1 MDEHREGGLGEWAS
15 TGVAED
21 GPSAGAD
28 EALAGFTD
36 LTRDWFAQRFG
47 APTAPQRL
55 GWPSIQAGLDTLI
68 AAPTG
73 SGKTLAA
80 FLASLDRLF
89 EAGCAGRLEEGVH
102 TLYVTPLKALSND
115 IHRNLQTPLEELTRG
130 AKAAGWP
137 SFEVRA
143 ALRTGDTP
151 SHLRQS
157 MARKPPHILVTT
169 PESLYMLLT
178 SSRAR
183 TMLRGVRA
191 VIVDE
196 IHALVRDKRGSH
208 LSLSLERLEAI
219 CDAPPV
225 RVGLSAT
232 QRPIEEIAA
241 FLVGAGRLDESGRP
255 RCRIVDAGFV
265 RKLDLDVL
273 TPADELGAVATR
285 EQWNQIH
292 ERLVALIESHRA
304 TLVFVNTRRMAER
317 LSYALAERLG
327 KEKVSSHHGSLSKET
342 RLDAE
347 RRLKDGE
354 LKAIVAT
361 ASLELGIDVGYVDLV
376 CQIGSA
382 RSIAATVQRIGRSGH
397 SLGAAPKGRIFALT
411 RDDLLESLAT
421 VRAIRRGTLDSVF
434 PPRQPL
440 DILAQQ
446 IVAAAATD
454 EWREDDLYALVRRAW
469 PYRNLSRE
477 EFDEVVAM
485 ASQPTG
491 GLRPPVRLHRD
502 QIHGRLRAPRGA
514 RMIATSCGGAIP
526 DNADFRVVTTDGGVV
541 GGVNEDFAIE
551 SLPGDV
557 FLLGTTS
564 WRIVQVRGSDVVVED
579 AHGAAPSI
587 PFWIGE
593 APGRTKELSRE
604 VGALRGEITARI
616 PDDDPTDWRGAA
628 EWLAAETSASGPAV
642 EQAVRYVAA
651 QKAALGVVPT
661 HESVVFERFFDET
674 GGMQLVIHAP
684 FGSRVNRGWGLAMRK
699 RFCRS
704 FDFELQASADDN
716 GIVLSLGPQHS
727 VPLEDLFSIVNV
739 RNARHMLEQAAL
751 DSPLFRIRWRWNAAR
766 SLLVL
771 RQRGGKRVPPAL
783 QRFRADDMLTA
794 IFPASTACLENR
806 PADVEIPDHPMVRQT
821 MHDCLHEAADLDEW
835 TSILSRIERGE
846 IRLEARETTEPSP
859 FAHERLNA
867 MPYAFLDDAPLEER
881 RARAVQYR
889 RSIPIEEVGDLARL
903 DPEVVAEVR
912 EQAWPRARS
921 ADEFHE
927 MLLQMQV
934 LREEE
939 VAARSAGAEP
949 GSGSDWSAYLDAL
962 LAAGRATVATTA
974 GNARFAV
981 ALERWPQ
988 FRAAYPS
995 ATCEPRSALPARLDV
1010 AVEPQDARVAVVR
1023 GRIEAAGPTTVG
1035 QLSAVLDMPPEQV
1048 DAALVR
1054 LEVEGA
1060 VLRGRFDPALE
1071 GVQWCDRRLLARIHR
1086 RTLDGAR
1093 RRVQPVSAANFLRF
1107 ALQHQGVSGGASRG
1121 QADREGPGGLFE
1133 VVAQLA
1139 GIEAPTGA
1147 WEQDIFP
1154 ARVRDY
1160 DPAWL
1165 DELTFTGAVG
1175 WGRLAPPAAPSDR
1188 KRLAGLNRAVP
1199 ISIFPREDLAWLLPP
1214 NRVSAEDQ
1222 ARSGARDVWKTLRD
1236 QGALFLSDLLAAA
1249 ELLPSQLDEA
1259 LGELAALGLVTA
1271 DGFAG
1276 IRALATPVRSQSRAA
1291 RRRRSLRGRS
1301 AAMGRSISGRWS
1313 VFPAVATSTPGD
1325 RAERW
1330 ARLLL
1335 SRYGVVFRDLLER
1348 ESVAP
1353 PWWELV
1359 RVYRLMEARGEV
1371 HGGRFVQGVGY
1382 EQYALPGAVEAL
1394 RRASE
1399 AVAPGAWV
1407 VLSAADPLNLTGIL
1421 DLGPRVPA
1429 TRGNSLAIRDG
1440 QVVARCVG
1448 GETTWDA
1455 ELDSQ
1460 TREEVSRKLLAGGP
1474 SRWRNR
1480 ARAGPEPPLL
1490 PGASA
1495 GGARGQENGL
1505 LF

>member
-1 MDEHREGGLGEWAS
+1 
-15 TGVAED
+15 
-21 GPSAGAD
+21 
-28 EALAGFTD
+28 
-36 LTRDWFAQRFG
+36 
-47 APTAPQRL
+47 
-55 GWPSIQAGLDTLI
+55 
-68 AAPTG
+68 
-73 SGKTLAA
+73 
-80 FLASLDRLF
+80 
-89 EAGCAGRLEEGVH
+89 
-102 TLYVTPLKALSND
+102 
-115 IHRNLQTPLEELTRG
+115 
-130 AKAAGWP
+130 
-137 SFEVRA
+137 
-143 ALRTGDTP
+143 
-151 SHLRQS
+151 
-157 MARKPPHILVTT
+157 
-169 PESLYMLLT
+169 
-178 SSRAR
+178 
-183 TMLRGVRA
+183 
-191 VIVDE
+191 
-196 IHALVRDKRGSH
+196 
-208 LSLSLERLEAI
+208 
-219 CDAPPV
+219 
-225 RVGLSAT
+225 
-232 QRPIEEIAA
+232 
-241 FLVGAGRLDESGRP
+241 
-255 RCRIVDAGFV
+255 
-265 RKLDLDVL
+265 
-273 TPADELGAVATR
+273 
-285 EQWNQIH
+285 
-292 ERLVALIESHRA
+292 
-304 TLVFVNTRRMAER
+304 MAER
-317 LSYALAERLG
+317 LSYALSERLG
-327 KEKVSSHHGSLSKET
+327 KEKISSHHGSLSKEM
-342 RLDAE
+342 RLEAE
-347 RRLKDGE
+347 RRLKEGR

-382 RSIAATVQRIGRSGH
+382 RSIAATLQRIGRSGH
-397 SLGAAPKGRIFALT
+397 SLGAEPKGRIFALT

-421 VRAIRRGTLDSVF
+421 VRAIRRGTLDSAS

-446 IVAAAATD
+446 IVAAAAAD

-469 PYRNLSRE
+469 PYRDLARA

-485 ASQPTG
+485 ASQPFG
-491 GLRPPVRLHRD
+491 GLRPPVHLHRD

-593 APGRTKELSRE
+593 APGRTMELSRE
-604 VGALRGEITARI
+604 VGALREEIAARI
-616 PDDDPTDWRGAA
+616 PDDDPADVRRAA
-628 EWLAAETSASGPAV
+628 EWLAAETSASQAAV
-642 EQAVRYVAA
+642 DQAVRYVAA

-661 HESVVFERFFDET
+661 DRTVVFERFFDET

-727 VPLEDLFSIVNV
+727 VPLEDLFSIVHS

-751 DSPLFRIRWRWNAAR
+751 DSPLFRIRWRWNATR

-771 RQRGGKRVPPAL
+771 RRRGGKRVPPAL
-783 QRFRADDMLTA
+783 QRFRADDALTA

-821 MHDCLHEAADLDEW
+821 MHDCLHEAADLDAW
-835 TSILSRIERGE
+835 TSILSRIENGE

-881 RARAVQYR
+881 RARAVQFR
-889 RSIPIEEVGDLARL
+889 RSVPIEEVGDLARL

-912 EQAWPRARS
+912 EQAWPRARTP
-921 ADEFHE
+921 DEFHE
-927 MLLQMQV
+927 LLLQMQA

-939 VAARSAGAEP
+939 VRSSDA
-949 GSGSDWSAYLDAL
+949 GSDWTAL
-962 LAAGRATVATTA
+962 LHALIAAGRATVATTA
-974 GNARFAV
+974 GGARFGV
-981 ALERWPQ
+981 AAERWPH
-988 FRAAYPS
+988 FRAAFPS
-995 ATCEPRSALPARLDV
+995 ATCEPIVALPARLDV
-1010 AVEPQDARVAVVR
+1010 AVAPQDARVAVVR
-1023 GRIEAAGPTTVG
+1023 GRIEVAGPTTVG
-1035 QLSAVLDMPPEQV
+1035 RLGEILDMPPEQV
-1048 DAALVR
+1048 EAALVR

-1071 GVQWCDRRLLARIHR
+1071 GLQWCDRRLLARIHR

-1093 RRVQPVSAANFLRF
+1093 RRVKPVAAADFLRF
-1107 ALQHQGVSGGASRG
+1107 ALDHQGVGVAAGFS
-1121 QADREGPGGLFE
+1121 DREGPGGLFE

-1139 GIEAPTGA
+1139 GIEAPAGA
-1147 WEQDIFP
+1147 WEHDIFP

-1165 DELTFTGAVG
+1165 DELTFTGAAG
-1175 WGRLAPPAAPSDR
+1175 WGRLAPPTAAGDR

-1199 ISIFPREDLAWLLPP
+1199 ISIFPRESLAWLLPP

-1222 ARSGARDVWKTLRD
+1222 ARSGAQDVWTTLRD
-1236 QGALFLSDLLAAA
+1236 KGALFLADLLAATG
-1249 ELLPSQLDEA
+1249 LLPSQLDEA

-1276 IRALATPVRSQSRAA
+1276 IRALATPVRSQVRVG

-1313 VFPAVATSTPGD
+1313 VFPAVATPTPAD
-1325 RAERW
+1325 RVERW

-1394 RRASE
+1394 RRTSDAGPS
-1399 AVAPGAWV
+1399 GAWV

-1421 DLGPRVPA
+1421 DRGPRVPA

-1440 QVVARCVG
+1440 QVVARCIG
-1448 GETTWDA
+1448 GETSWDA
-1455 ELDSQ
+1455 DLDAGA
-1460 TREEVSRKLLAGGP
+1460 REEVARKLLAGGP

-1480 ARAGPEPPLL
+1480 APGRKAPPVLR
-1490 PGASA
+1490 GANA
-1495 GGARGQENGL
+1495 TPARGRESGL